1 MDDYERGWERI
12 VRERRLEF
20 GGHMDP
26 EWQDGHR
33 LSASLMV
40 PVEASRYHDR
50 LEPLREAL
58 RPFPFVSL
66 HPDHFIHIT
75 LVLLGFLVDEPGDE
89 YEISR
94 KRLEEVERR
103 ARTALSD
110 FPSFTLRLANF
121 NAFPGAAFIETHDG
135 GMIERLRDTLSVS
148 CDLKK
153 PHGPPHLT
161 IAYFEA
167 PDGTE
172 APDELISAIGR
183 YRDWPVGE
191 MIVENVEM
199 TLIDLLSDYPKPRT
213 LARMPLGG
221 GFRLQASGIS

>member
-1 MDDYERGWERI
+1 MEDYEWVWERF

-26 EWQDGHR
+26 DWQDGHR

-40 PVEASRYHDR
+40 PVEASRFHDR

-75 LVLLGFLVDEPGDE
+75 LVLLGFLVDEPREE
-89 YEISR
+89 YEISH
-94 KRLEEVERR
+94 KRLEEIEGR

-110 FPSFTLRLANF
+110 FPAFDIGLANL

-135 GMIERLRDTLSVS
+135 GMIERLRDTLSVG

-172 APDELISAIGR
+172 APDELISAIAR
-183 YRDWPVGE
+183 HRDWPVGE
-191 MIVENVEM
+191 MMVENVEM
-199 TLIDLLSDYPKPRT
+199 TLIDLRSDYPKPRT
-213 LARMPLGG
+213 LARIPL
-221 GFRLQASGIS
+221 R